1 MGLGF
6 PSAAAGGLA
15 QKTWA
20 PQGVRVELSVGAH
33 LLVLQSERNTTQAR
47 VAHAAA
53 AVRVGVD
60 EGGGVR
66 GGDATGG
73 KDGGRREGQRG

>member
-1 MGLGF
+1 
-6 PSAAAGGLA
+6 
-15 QKTWA
+15 
-20 PQGVRVELSVGAH
+20 
-33 LLVLQSERNTTQAR
+33 

>member
-1 MGLGF
+1 
-6 PSAAAGGLA
+6 
-15 QKTWA
+15 
-20 PQGVRVELSVGAH
+20 
-33 LLVLQSERNTTQAR
+33 

-66 GGDATGG
+66 AGDATGG